1 MREAGAGGWASP
13 PCQYLLFR
21 LGGTDFAIAQDA
33 VLSILP
39 NPGLLPLAPAPHA
52 ITGILPH
59 PTLPRYVLDLR
70 LKFSLR
76 PSTPY
81 PTALTLKGAPAA
93 LLVDTILDSVAIPA
107 RLLRAVRA
115 HPRHPYRRYTSAVWR
130 GRSRPCFVLDLGLIL
145 GLSAGAATQSPGAD
159 LSVPRFDPRRY

>member
-1 MREAGAGGWASP
+1 MREGGQAGAAAP
-13 PCQYLLFR
+13 PRQYLLFR

-33 VLSILP
+33 VVSILP
-39 NPGLLPLAPAPHA
+39 NPGLLPLAPGPHA

-107 RLLRAVRA
+107 RLLRGVRA

-130 GRSRPCFVLDLGLIL
+130 GRSRPCFILDLELIL
-145 GLSAGAATQSPGAD
+145 GSSPAAVTQSPAAD
-159 LSVPRFDPRRY
+159 LSVPRFDPPRY